1 MKLPKRLQQLLMCG
15 VCFGAMG
22 LVGCAANVPD
32 SASELPVVQEAQ
44 GVSYGFAQ
52 VSLIEHPEQALA
64 MATEQAQQQVL
75 ARLNQPFSGPVYH
88 SQLERQLREKAQARL
103 PQWSLPAP
111 EVVSSRVDDKKG
123 LVTVEVALAHAP
135 LLQQIQQ
142 KMDELNQQLMAYR
155 FMAQSGS
162 RFEQLKQLAPALPL
176 VEAYKFW
183 QGWQQRLQPD
193 LNGQNS
199 IAAIL
204 DRRFTVLCQQFSVV
218 IDPLVKEAQDYEQP
232 FMQALREHGIEV
244 SAKGPDLHFE
254 YDIELTDERFAAPP
268 MQMRAKV
275 VIKSTLGLPVTQ
287 WQSDVSAGNEWTE
300 DSKRAVIEDLAM
312 QVFSH
317 LTELLTEDG
326 ASGASL

>member
-1 MKLPKRLQQLLMCG
+1 MPKLLQQLCVLGM
-15 VCFGAMG
+15 CFGAMG
-22 LVGCAANVPD
+22 LEGCAANVPD
-32 SASELPVVQEAQ
+32 AADELPVVQEVQ
-44 GVSYGFAQ
+44 GFSYGFAR
-52 VSLIEHPEQALA
+52 VSLIDHPQEALA

-75 ARLNQPFSGPVYH
+75 ARLNLPFSAPVYH
-88 SQLERQLREKAQARL
+88 SQLERQLRAKAQAHL

-123 LVTVEVALAHAP
+123 VVTVEVALAHAP

-155 FMAQSGS
+155 FMTQSGS
-162 RFEQLKQLAPALPL
+162 RFDQLKQLAPALPL

-193 LNGQNS
+193 LKEHSS

-218 IDPLVKEAQDYEQP
+218 IDPLVVEAQDYETP
-232 FMQALREHGIEV
+232 FMQALRDYGIEV

-254 YDIELTDERFAAPP
+254 YDIELTDERFAPPP

-275 VIKSTLGLPVTQ
+275 VIKSTLGLPVAQ
-287 WQSDVSAGNEWTE
+287 WQSEVAAGSEWSE
-300 DSKRAVIEDLAM
+300 DAKRAVINDLAM

-317 LTELLTEDG
+317 LTEILSEDAAAG
-326 ASGASL
+326 SSL